1 MDILLD
7 RYGDLFINP
16 QKGDIELKNS
26 VAQKIRIKLLW
37 FEREWKWNREE
48 GMPYFERILVSN
60 PDVRYIEELVRK
72 KIFEIDEVVKV
83 DGISVTVDKKTRKAV
98 IRYTAYTDF
107 ETIKEE
113 VEIRCL
119 ITE

>member
-7 RYGDLFINP
+7 KTGDMYINP
-16 QKGDIELKNS
+16 EKGDIELKNS

-37 FEREWKWNREE
+37 FEGEWKWNREE
-48 GMPYFERILVSN
+48 GMPYFSDILVHN
-60 PDVRYIEELVRK
+60 PDTRYIREIVRK
-72 KIFEIDEVVKV
+72 KIFEVDEVVKV
-83 DGISVTVDKKTRKAV
+83 DDISVTVDKRTRKAV

-113 VEIRCL
+113 VEIRCQ
-119 ITE
+119 IME